1 MILLVFVRS
10 WYIAS
15 IGSFYAFNL
24 KDTFGLSTEDAQIY
38 IFLFLAA
45 GALGTF
51 FGGPLADRFGK
62 RNLIFLSMAGAA
74 PLALLLPYAN
84 LFWTGVLL
92 TIIGFIMLSSFSVTV
107 VYAQMLIP
115 GKIGTVSGLIT
126 GLAFGMGGLGAL
138 VLGNWIDVFGVSPV
152 MQMCSFLPLLGIFTF
167 LLPSDKLL
175 NIWAKENGSE
185 E

>member
-1 MILLVFVRS
+1 
-10 WYIAS
+10 
-15 IGSFYAFNL
+15 
-24 KDTFGLSTEDAQIY
+24 
-38 IFLFLAA
+38 
-45 GALGTF
+45 
-51 FGGPLADRFGK
+51 
-62 RNLIFLSMAGAA
+62 MAGAA

-152 MQMCSFLPLLGIFTF
+152 MQICAFLPLIGIFTF
-167 LLPSDKLL
+167 MLPSDKLL
-175 NIWAKENGSE
+175 NRWAQENGSKE
-185 E
+185 

>member
-1 MILLVFVRS
+1 M
-10 WYIAS
+10 
-15 IGSFYAFNL
+15 

-62 RNLIFLSMAGAA
+62 RNMIFLSMAGAA

-152 MQMCSFLPLLGIFTF
+152 MQICGFLPLIGIFTF
-167 LLPSDKLL
+167 MLPSDKLL
-175 NIWAKENGSE
+175 NRWAQENGSKE
-185 E
+185 